1 MKILFGKIKSKS
13 NGKSII
19 DRFVNEKNSLSY
31 LKTSEI
37 IDAFDQISNYWIS
50 NRCKVRNLIRSQGMG
65 FVIPWIK
72 KGNIN
77 KMIKLNFK
85 NYDCLDQPIYD
96 NDQNSFIYG
105 RPLGVA
111 VHWIAGN
118 IPVLGVISLFQALL
132 TKNRNIVKVPYNFQN
147 ILPQI
152 LKDLGQTKFFKKKNR
167 KIIDLFLNSTLVV
180 YADKEDID
188 SQNLLSKKADIRI
201 VWGGIDAVNSV
212 VNLPKKI
219 NCRDLIFGPKVS
231 LAFAS
236 KENLRSLKDLEKL
249 SKLLS
254 NDVFPF
260 NQAGCNSPHNLIIEK
275 GSKFSLSQIAKKI
288 SDEFNLKSKNNPLFS
303 NPIDKYN
310 VLNKKFI
317 YQSKKDSVVFS
328 DKKNEWNIFV
338 NRSSTTTVENPIY
351 CRSIFISEINNIN
364 KLGPILPNNTQS
376 FGLFVARKRKKEI
389 IKILSEYGVD
399 RFPDLGKMSL
409 YQNPWDGYFP
419 LHQMIKWIS
428 TN

>member
-188 SQNLLSKKADIRI
+188 SHNLLSKKADIRI